1 MRSVNQSQSARDVRV
16 TNSFELSAQDYAW
29 NRSSTRTT
37 GTDGPLSLK
46 LSDGYLPLGY
56 NPYFST
62 LEASTRKSIS
72 VEVEDQQGQ
81 DWILE
86 VKNPANTVVYANGG
100 RPLLI
105 CL

>member
-1 MRSVNQSQSARDVRV
+1 VNQSQSARDVRV

-46 LSDGYLPLGY
+46 LTDN